1 MVKAWNV
8 LTVALELDCG
18 ATRFTG
24 SSGNISLPRSP
35 NDHFVTVNCTYTIST
50 DPTNIVFLNH
60 SYTAMARFVQ
70 SFQCCEGES
79 LMVRYLHFSLIFV
92 TRKLVAGRGG
102 SVVGFGAFPSGRLQP
117 SCRDL
122 GQALHLQVPVFI
134 HSGHFY
140 SAPSSPLLLRGAPAY
155 STDTVSEF
163 HAEAHRQLQVK
174 DLPRSL
180 HGS

>member
-1 MVKAWNV
+1 MSFQSSTEFNWSQVSRSCIKISFSLAILFGTWLSMQLEKLGVKNIDENGESLKCTIV

-102 SVVGFGAFPSGRLQP
+102 SVVGFGAFPSGRLQV
-117 SCRDL
+117 R
-122 GQALHLQVPVFI
+122 I
-134 HSGHFY
+134 
-140 SAPSSPLLLRGAPAY
+140 PL
-155 STDTVSEF
+155 
-163 HAEAHRQLQVK
+163 
-174 DLPRSL
+174 
-180 HGS
+180 